1 MTFPLRTR
9 DEGIV
14 SLAPVRD
21 RQTES
26 EVRVRALSTFGK
38 HDNAVLV
45 RRSATVRWVCDRE
58 EPVRPSIDRNTLGD
72 RVDGSVH
79 IRAPAVQLVPVGV
92 VFGTIGS
99 CERFSTVSSNTIGMG
114 LSQTFLFV
122 GLVDVDRCC
131 IESILH
137 DLLCPSAL
145 VAVR

>member
-21 RQTES
+21 CQTKR
-26 EVRVRALSTFGK
+26 EVRVRALGTFGK
-38 HDNAVLV
+38 HDNAVLF
-45 RRSATVRWVCDRE
+45 RISAAVRWVCDRE

-92 VFGTIGS
+92 VFGTIGG
-99 CERFSTVSSNTIGMG
+99 CEMFSMSSPTRSEWAFTNVSVCWT
-114 LSQTFLFV
+114 
-122 GLVDVDRCC
+122 C
-131 IESILH
+131 
-137 DLLCPSAL
+137 
-145 VAVR
+145 